1 MKQRIGL
8 TYEPAYDTLP
18 HASYLTLTT
27 EASSGTTCGGLGM
40 DDVAMLIM
48 AFSGLA
54 VAVSALLVAVGVLFL
69 VVKINKVLKSMAD
82 KDDSG

>member
-1 MKQRIGL
+1 
-8 TYEPAYDTLP
+8 
-18 HASYLTLTT
+18 
-27 EASSGTTCGGLGM
+27 M

-54 VAVSALLVAVGVLFL
+54 VAVSALLVAIGVLFL